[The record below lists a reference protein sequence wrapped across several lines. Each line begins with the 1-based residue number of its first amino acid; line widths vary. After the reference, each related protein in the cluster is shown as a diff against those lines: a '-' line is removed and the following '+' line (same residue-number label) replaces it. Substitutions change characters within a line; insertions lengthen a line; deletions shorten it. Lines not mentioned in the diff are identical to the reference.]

1 MDTAEL
7 LVDAAALVGMFLV
20 ALMAVIP
27 TAMETGPD
35 GGRAPRRSA
44 RPRPTSHA
52 PRARPLA
59 T

>member
-7 LVDAAALVGMFLV
+7 LVNLAALGGMLLV

-35 GGRAPRRSA
+35 EEPRRRA
-44 RPRPTSHA
+44 RPRAASH
-52 PRARPLA
+52 ARPLA